1 MWQGWQRH
9 DAATVAAPTHAKVMA
24 DMGGLAWRVLG
35 TGASVVA
42 GIVANKTVTQIWRTA
57 GKDSRVDPK
66 NPHTPAGDAVA
77 LAIVSAVAA
86 ALAQTVLTRM
96 AAAYYER
103 SSGQLPAAM
112 RPSTKTKSAKV

>member
-1 MWQGWQRH
+1 
-9 DAATVAAPTHAKVMA
+9 
-24 DMGGLAWRVLG
+24 MGGLAWRVLG

-57 GKDSRVDPK
+57 GKDSRVDPE

-103 SSGQLPAAM
+103 SSGQLPAAI
-112 RPSTKTKSAKV
+112 RPSTKKKSAKV